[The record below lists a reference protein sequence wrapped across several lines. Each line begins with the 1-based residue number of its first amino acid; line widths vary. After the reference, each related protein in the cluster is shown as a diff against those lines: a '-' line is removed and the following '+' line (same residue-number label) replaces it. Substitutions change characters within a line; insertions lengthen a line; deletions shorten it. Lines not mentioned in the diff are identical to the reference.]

1 MKKYNIIT
9 LLVLFTGCASNKSH
23 QNDGNQ
29 FFDLLHVSDSIA
41 YKSITIEDYKEWEN
55 DEC

>member
-1 MKKYNIIT
+1 MKKYIIIST
-9 LLVLFTGCASNKSH
+9 LLLTSCASNKPT
-23 QNDGNQ
+23 QDDKNLY
-29 FFDLLHVSDSIA
+29 DLLHTVENIA